1 MATTPVYGF
10 PYQALGDAPNGPVLG
25 QGLAESVEAQV
36 QRLDVGYRFSQ
47 TVYYTAN
54 GTFAKASYP
63 GLRAVRV
70 RLVGGGGGSG
80 GRAATAAGEATE
92 SGGGG
97 GGGYCEKWIS
107 AAALGTSEAVTVGAG
122 GTAGASGGGSGA
134 GTGGATSFGAFMTG
148 SGGGGGN
155 GSVAAAGGM
164 ADGGTGGG
172 TSGTPDFAV
181 SGSSGFSG
189 RWISAQTVR
198 HNRGGASVLSTT
210 VGNFADTSG
219 GSVGR
224 NYGGGA
230 AGVRANASTAAA
242 AGQAGAPGI
251 VIVDIYV

>member
-1 MATTPVYGF
+1 MVSTRARTPSSWNTRRTPRVCWRRSRTARSRSSRCEEEGCLMATTPVYGF

-134 GTGGATSFGAFMTG
+134 GTG
-148 SGGGGGN
+148 
-155 GSVAAAGGM
+155 
-164 ADGGTGGG
+164 
-172 TSGTPDFAV
+172 
-181 SGSSGFSG
+181 SSGFSG

-230 AGVRANASTAAA
+230 AGVQANASTAAA

-251 VIVDIYV
+251 VIVEIYV